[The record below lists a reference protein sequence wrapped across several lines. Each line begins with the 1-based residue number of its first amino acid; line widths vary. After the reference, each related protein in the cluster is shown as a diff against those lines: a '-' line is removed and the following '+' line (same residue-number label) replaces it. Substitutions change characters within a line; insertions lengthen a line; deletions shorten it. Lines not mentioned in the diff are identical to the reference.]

1 MLSLLPWPFAT
12 QPLLC
17 TCRQRYVH
25 AHTVHCPLYE
35 SERKSEREKETD
47 TVAALLAHYA
57 TPSGACP
64 PSARVDPALSA
75 RISRGPRLGVSDL
88 WYLGSFFATKATDLA
103 TDFVSHHI
111 WGPRK
116 KSWGIEMTLISSFMR
131 GVGRHT
137 RLTDITMLR
146 LLMQIGALV
155 PPPADALVTPVSFR
169 VLARQL
175 RGLLAPFDELEYG
188 GRGRSKSETP
198 KEPRELS
205 GEWVVGKAL
214 WTRLNRQW
222 LHHKRLNGSS
232 GDHRIPE
239 RVVLYLHGG
248 AYYVFSAATHRLIT
262 IPLSKYADARVFSVN
277 YRLAPETRFPGAL
290 HDAVHAY
297 RRLTDEL
304 HVPPSRIIV
313 AGDSAGGGLTLALL
327 MYLRDEG
334 YELPSGAIL
343 FSPWVD
349 LTMSCDSW
357 DSNAAFDVVPRPD
370 ADDPLNPV
378 ACYLGW
384 GEGMKQYVTH
394 PYASPLFGDFK
405 GLPPLLIQSGD
416 SEVLRDEIM
425 LLAHKATLA
434 GVDVRHELFEDA
446 VHVFQMFPFLPA
458 TRRAFQNVRSF
469 IQELDSK
476 RSAAT
481 PTQQSARP
489 ESDLGLGS
497 DAEENLAEEMNT
509 NADGAS
515 VVRGDGLEVA
525 SGRMAGQE
533 LAAEGERE
541 QEEGQDDRPDEQPIQ
556 DMPMS
561 SLGLDFGTPANE
573 WNARPITSSPRR
585 HHRGLSSPLVR
596 MTPPPASEPQPQRFP
611 ASPPRSLSSSWL
623 APVPS
628 SSSANPTPPPSVR
641 IRSRVLSHPDIVDL
655 CASFAAR
662 PGMAKT
668 TTFSAHGED
677 ENEE

>member
-1 MLSLLPWPFAT
+1 MLSLLPWPFTT
-12 QPLLC
+12 QPPRC
-17 TCRQRYVH
+17 TCNHRYAH
-25 AHTVHCPLYE
+25 APRCPLYE
-35 SERKSEREKETD
+35 LRGERSQEREAED

-64 PSARVDPALSA
+64 PSARVDPALPERMRRA
-75 RISRGPRLGVSDL
+75 RLGVSDL

-103 TDFVSHHI
+103 SDFVSHHI

-116 KSWGIEMTLISSFMR
+116 KSWGIEMTLLSSFMR

-155 PPPADALVTPVSFR
+155 PPPPDALVTPVSFR
-169 VLARQL
+169 VLSRQL
-175 RGLLAPFDELEYG
+175 RGLLAPFDELECGGG
-188 GRGRSKSETP
+188 GRTKSDVPT
-198 KEPRELS
+198 EPRELS

-222 LHHKRLNGSS
+222 LHHKKLNGPS

-262 IPLSKYADARVFSVN
+262 IPLSKYADAPVN

-343 FSPWVD
+343 FSPWVGESRQLLNVH

-405 GLPPLLIQSGD
+405 GLPPMLVQSGEA
-416 SEVLRDEIM
+416 EVLRDEIT

-469 IQELDSK
+469 IKALDEK
-476 RSAAT
+476 MAAIPPSQPQT
-481 PTQQSARP
+481 DPQ
-489 ESDLGLGS
+489 SDLGLGS
-497 DAEENLAEEMNT
+497 DAEETLAHEMNT
-509 NADGAS
+509 NADGSS

-525 SGRMAGQE
+525 SGRMAGLE
-533 LAAEGERE
+533 LAAEGEWP
-541 QEEGQDDRPDEQPIQ
+541 GQDERPTQ
-556 DMPMS
+556 DIPVS
-561 SLGLDFGTPANE
+561 SLGLDFGTPLNE
-573 WNARPITSSPRR
+573 RNTRPSTSSPQR
-585 HHRGLSSPLVR
+585 HHRGLTSPLMRV
-596 MTPPPASEPQPQRFP
+596 TPAPPVSAVSDSHHQQFP
-611 ASPPRSLSSSWL
+611 TSPPRSLSSSW
-623 APVPS
+623 VT
-628 SSSANPTPPPSVR
+628 SSANPTPPPSVR
-641 IRSRVLSHPDIVDL
+641 VRSRVLSHPDIADL

-662 PGMAKT
+662 PGMART
-668 TTFSAHGED
+668 TTFSAHGEGERD
-677 ENEE
+677 S

>member
-1 MLSLLPWPFAT
+1 
-12 QPLLC
+12 
-17 TCRQRYVH
+17 
-25 AHTVHCPLYE
+25 
-35 SERKSEREKETD
+35 
-47 TVAALLAHYA
+47 
-57 TPSGACP
+57 
-64 PSARVDPALSA
+64 
-75 RISRGPRLGVSDL
+75 
-88 WYLGSFFATKATDLA
+88 LGSFVATKATDLA
-103 TDFVSHHI
+103 TDFVSHHVY
-111 WGPRK
+111 GPRK

-137 RLTDITMLR
+137 RFADITMLR

-155 PPPADALVTPVSFR
+155 PPPPDALVTPVSFR
-169 VLARQL
+169 VRSRQL
-175 RGLLAPFDELEYG
+175 RGLLAPFDELEDG
-188 GRGRSKSETP
+188 GTKSGVP
-198 KEPRELS
+198 IEPRELS

-222 LHHKRLNGSS
+222 LQHKMRNELSH
-232 GDHRIPE
+232 DHRIPE

-248 AYYVFSAATHRLIT
+248 AYYVFNAATHRLIT
-262 IPLSKYADARVFSVN
+262 IPLSKYADARVFAVN

-304 HVPPSRIIV
+304 HVPPSRILI

-384 GEGMKQYVTH
+384 GDNMKKYLTH

-405 GLPPLLIQSGD
+405 GLPPLLIQSGEA
-416 SEVLRDEIM
+416 EVLRDEIT

-469 IQELDSK
+469 VKELDEK
-476 RSAAT
+476 MAAAPPREAT
-481 PTQQSARP
+481 CPD
-489 ESDLGLGS
+489 SDLGLGS
-497 DAEENLAEEMNT
+497 DAEETLAQEINE
-509 NADGAS
+509 NAESS

-525 SGRMAGQE
+525 TGRMAGLE
-533 LAAEGERE
+533 LAAEGEGT
-541 QEEGQDDRPDEQPIQ
+541 QEEERQDQHRQ
-556 DMPMS
+556 DPS
-561 SLGLDFGTPANE
+561 VSGLGLDFGTPPNE
-573 WNARPITSSPRR
+573 TRPITSSPRR
-585 HHRGLSSPLVR
+585 HNRGLTSPLMR
-596 MTPPPASEPQPQRFP
+596 MTPV
-611 ASPPRSLSSSWL
+611 SPTTSPTGALPRSLSSSWL
-623 APVPS
+623 APS
-628 SSSANPTPPPSVR
+628 SPPPSVR
-641 IRSRVLSHPDIVDL
+641 VRSRVVSHPDIVDL

-662 PGMAKT
+662 PGMMRT
-668 TTFSAHGED
+668 TTFSAHGDDERD
-677 ENEE
+677 EN